1 MIPIHLNRKKLD
13 RRKFLACITTIG
25 TGVVIGG
32 ADVKASELK
41 KIDPISNK
49 ILMTNSM
56 LSQNAP
62 NLYKSIDFRYFVA
75 GGGCAAFSHAIATP
89 VDVVKTKM
97 QAEPEIFNS
106 GVIDAVSLI
115 LERDGRKMLLKGLG
129 PTIVGYGLEG
139 GLKFGIYEA
148 MKPNFVNMLASVT
161 DSNTVPFLAASVVAG
176 GIASIVLCPMES
188 TRIKL
193 VTTKN
198 FADGFVD
205 GFTKLL
211 KEGGVSFL
219 FSGFLAMI
227 SKQIPYTMM
236 KQVSFDVFA
245 SLFYTAA
252 SNTMLGPDIKLGIT
266 IMSAFLASLLAC
278 LASNPG
284 DVILTKTY
292 NGNYDSDRFVDVV
305 KNIFEDDG
313 FKGFFYGLDARLI
326 HVGIIVTSQLIVYDF
341 FKQLLGL
348 PATGS

>member
-1 MIPIHLNRKKLD
+1 M
-13 RRKFLACITTIG
+13 
-25 TGVVIGG
+25 
-32 ADVKASELK
+32 
-41 KIDPISNK
+41 
-49 ILMTNSM
+49 
-56 LSQNAP
+56 
-62 NLYKSIDFRYFVA
+62 
-75 GGGCAAFSHAIATP
+75 
-89 VDVVKTKM
+89 
-97 QAEPEIFNS
+97 
-106 GVIDAVSLI
+106 
-115 LERDGRKMLLKGLG
+115 
-129 PTIVGYGLEG
+129 
-139 GLKFGIYEA
+139 
-148 MKPNFVNMLASVT
+148 
-161 DSNTVPFLAASVVAG
+161 
-176 GIASIVLCPMES
+176 
-188 TRIKL
+188 
-193 VTTKN
+193 
-198 FADGFVD
+198 
-205 GFTKLL
+205 
-211 KEGGVSFL
+211 

-326 HVGIIVTSQLIVYDF
+326 HVGIIVTSQLIVYDL